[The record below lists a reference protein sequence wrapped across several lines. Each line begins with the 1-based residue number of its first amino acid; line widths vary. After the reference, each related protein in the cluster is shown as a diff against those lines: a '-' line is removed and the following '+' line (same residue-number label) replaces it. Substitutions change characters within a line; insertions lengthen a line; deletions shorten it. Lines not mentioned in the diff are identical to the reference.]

1 MMLLDGCGLLVMR
14 ADRTIENSAAMVYV
28 PSCLARVLYG
38 LQGPIP
44 RVCTG
49 LNISKQNPAEGYRII
64 AFLYSTNA
72 LLCLPCDDHI
82 IYGETHE
89 YGDDH

>member
-1 MMLLDGCGLLVMR
+1 MR
-14 ADRTIENSAAMVYV
+14 ADRTIEISAAMC
-28 PSCLARVLYG
+28 SSHLALPVFCMGYKGQYRGYAPVSTY
-38 LQGPIP
+38 QS
-44 RVCTG
+44 R
-49 LNISKQNPAEGYRII
+49 NPAEGYRII

-82 IYGETHE
+82 IYGKTHE